1 MESIFI
7 FPKICHFFS
16 HSIVVVVVATNRAS
30 DQLQCILTFPA
41 WRKQFNRLTMK
52 AKITMMCYALL
63 MIQGK
68 CSDRSPLIVTFFAIL
83 ITGTQVMVKVVAKY
97 SSYIAVYRLKNM

>member
-1 MESIFI
+1 VHSYISCLAKTVQPADDESQDYDD
-7 FPKICHFFS
+7 
-16 HSIVVVVVATNRAS
+16 V
-30 DQLQCILTFPA
+30 
-41 WRKQFNRLTMK
+41 
-52 AKITMMCYALL
+52 YALL